1 MVSAVSSLFVWQP
14 DLVSAKDVYEGAWL
28 PDFTVWE
35 GNGWGFPAFQRK
47 SYGFGY
53 EDVPVLSV

>member
-1 MVSAVSSLFVWQP
+1 MVSAVSSLLFEP

-35 GNGWGFPAFQRK
+35 GNGWGFPAFQRSPMGSDMK
-47 SYGFGY
+47 M
-53 EDVPVLSV
+53 